1 MTETE
6 LKLIT
11 SGGEQRTPPSAHKA
25 QRAALRA
32 SPGPDGL
39 LMIYKD
45 LSAFAFAL

>member
-11 SGGEQRTPPSAHKA
+11 ATV
-25 QRAALRA
+25 RA

-39 LMIYKD
+39 LIYRD
-45 LSAFAFAL
+45 LSTFAFTL